1 MDDEKLQQ
9 RIAMYDD
16 RLNGKILAAL
26 KLDPHIALAKEEY
39 VIGCSHTI
47 FTMRPCRMQQYK
59 YVSIRPV
66 YGLASP
72 EIGRRIGQATTAI
85 SLNDARRMYEFLL
98 QQGETK
104 TYAGWIFEARMH
116 LVFQRGG
123 RFKATKLGGSAT
135 ITIAISAERWQVFSK
150 VSDLGDL
157 LRKKTGSPKINEDV
171 IGGYFKPQ
179 NSNLCAVDAF
189 AVIRF
194 KKKPVLALFQMTVSP
209 SHPVKAQGLLSI
221 WEAIP
226 AQLKETQPIL
236 VFVVP
241 ADVVE
246 SFSSNQRIVATAT
259 ETPDSDPP
267 DFDAWPQ
274 YALPVSAE
282 TLWQKTTPAHSS
294 NSLAFLSSWFTR

>member
-1 MDDEKLQQ
+1 VLRQLVQTYTNIQLSALKGISQKKWDTLFRLFDNYGASPRLLFENLLPPDDSTDSVQDGRGVDDEKLQQ

-39 VIGCSHTI
+39 GIGCSHTI

-104 TYAGWIFEARMH
+104 TSAGWIFEARMH

-135 ITIAISAERWQVFSK
+135 ITIAISAERWQVFSN
-150 VSDLGDL
+150 VSDLGGL
-157 LRKKTGSPKINEDV
+157 LRKRLG
-171 IGGYFKPQ
+171 
-179 NSNLCAVDAF
+179 
-189 AVIRF
+189 R
-194 KKKPVLALFQMTVSP
+194 
-209 SHPVKAQGLLSI
+209 
-221 WEAIP
+221 
-226 AQLKETQPIL
+226 
-236 VFVVP
+236 
-241 ADVVE
+241 
-246 SFSSNQRIVATAT
+246 
-259 ETPDSDPP
+259 
-267 DFDAWPQ
+267 
-274 YALPVSAE
+274 
-282 TLWQKTTPAHSS
+282 QKSMRMS
-294 NSLAFLSSWFTR
+294 